1 MTPTSAP
8 DLPENY
14 EQLKDYVLNIHA
26 ESHQWVVN
34 GIKQTFALIEKFG
47 FTLTRPQSEASALA
61 TPVGWRPPSSDP
73 SAIQVHVVSYDSEKH
88 QLNCRFPDGI
98 VREVNPF
105 VGCAIECTDDD
116 YVEKGEA
123 CVGKDFIMSGSWRH
137 GPYLCHRFDEI
148 PAPPHTEER
157 G

>member
-1 MTPTSAP
+1 MISST
-8 DLPENY
+8 
-14 EQLKDYVLNIHA
+14 K
-26 ESHQWVVN
+26 
-34 GIKQTFALIEKFG
+34 KQKKSQNRLVIPAQPHRLVIPAKQHRLVITAKPHRLVITAK
-47 FTLTRPQSEASALA
+47 
-61 TPVGWRPPSSDP
+61 
-73 SAIQVHVVSYDSEKH
+73 QVHVVSYDSEKH

-98 VREVNPF
+98 VREVDPF